1 VTRTGLGIGVLVLIT
16 VVALIAMRRGWS
28 RRARWSGSALP
39 SLPEVPAERGP
50 VRFGPVEATYL
61 SSTLAGRPLERL
73 AVHGLGVRSPAAV
86 EVDDGGV
93 LVRRTGSADLYLP
106 ASAVLHVTLAAGIAG
121 TAVGR
126 ARLVL
131 IGWQAG
137 ETVVETGLL
146 PRHDGDRADLIEAVR
161 AVMTDRSRED
171 SR

>member
-1 VTRTGLGIGVLVLIT
+1 MTRTGLGIGCLVLIT

-73 AVHGLGVRSPAAV
+73 AVHGLGVRSPAVV
-86 EVDDGGV
+86 EVDEAGV

-131 IGWQAG
+131 IGWQADQ
-137 ETVVETGLL
+137 TVVETGLL
-146 PRHDGDRADLIEAVR
+146 PRHDADRAGLIEAIR
-161 AVMTDRSRED
+161 AVLAHTRGDDR
-171 SR
+171 

>member
-1 VTRTGLGIGVLVLIT
+1 MTRTGLGIGVLVLIT
-16 VVALIAMRRGWS
+16 VVALVAMRRGWS
-28 RRARWSGSALP
+28 GRARWSGSALP

-73 AVHGLGVRSPAAV
+73 AVHGLGVRSPAVV
-86 EVDDGGV
+86 EVHDAGV
-93 LVRRTGSADLYLP
+93 LVRRTGSADLYLR
-106 ASAVLHVTLAAGIAG
+106 AAAVRQVTLAAGIAG
-121 TAVGR
+121 TSVGR

-137 ETVVETGLL
+137 ATVVETGLL
-146 PRHDGDRADLIEAVR
+146 PRHDADRVGLVEAVR
-161 AVMTDRSRED
+161 AVMAHPRED

>member
-1 VTRTGLGIGVLVLIT
+1 VTRTGLGIGVLVVIT
-16 VVALIAMRRGWS
+16 AVALIAMRRGWS
-28 RRARWSGSALP
+28 ARARWSGSALP
-39 SLPEVPAERGP
+39 SLPEVPAGRGP

-86 EVDDGGV
+86 EVDDAGV
-93 LVRRTGSADLYLP
+93 LVRRPGSADLYLP
-106 ASAVLHVTLAAGIAG
+106 ASAVRHVTAAAGIAG

-146 PRHDGDRADLIEAVR
+146 PRHDADRAGLIEAVR
-161 AVMTDRSRED
+161 AVMADTGED
-171 SR
+171 NR